1 MKRLLNKAIILALMA
16 VTWVGCSQDE
26 AMVDFESTIV
36 QESESDIHINL
47 NLNIPDPIQITSRSG
62 DIEESIKDIT
72 VLCFDKNGL
81 ALTKLGTT
89 PIPTSEESGTLNVKI
104 PNATR
109 IMHVFANQET
119 IPFEKGMSEYD
130 ARLTDLSATRGT
142 MIYWARIEV
151 PSNLTT
157 AAAVKDWWTSEGK
170 TITLLR
176 NQAKIEVKNNTNEFV
191 FEGYTVVYTHAYGM
205 AVPYYAEDGAYPTN
219 TLEGNTPEFG
229 LNDWIATD
237 YIHSSTENET
247 TSGTDENMLSEG
259 EICYV
264 YETPAEADLPASII
278 IKGYNTSDPDKQ
290 SKFWRVAFA
299 DEDGSQVNIR
309 RNHHYTVSIE
319 GAILG
324 GDVTF
329 EAAVANN
336 STANS
341 AWLGIAEE
349 VTAVKT
355 NKFSL
360 TVENTSYVKMNG
372 TESLAFNFEIEQ
384 LGEEAFAASDL
395 SVTWE
400 AGQDVSN
407 DNEVAYTSTL
417 SKNSN
422 GKDHFK
428 GTVNV
433 SLKKLA
439 TGKARQE
446 GTIVIKYG
454 KKLQRKVKVIV
465 IPQQQFV
472 IQSYNGVTTYKVDE
486 NTGDFVF
493 EVSVNKDDYEK
504 DEYTIDGAPVDKLK
518 FSLPTGYPS
527 QLLPFNVLVST
538 TDFNVV
544 GTPLIFEGAGGYG
557 DKNIGPGYKY
567 LYAVDGSANEYEIS
581 LRYINNVLTD
591 KVELTLEA
599 ENFKPVKLIINY
611 TLKDSDSTST
621 EGGKNSDE
629 EEDTDTEN

>member
-26 AMVDFESTIV
+26 AMVEFESAIV

-219 TLEGNTPEFG
+219 ALEGNTPEFG

-407 DNEVAYTSTL
+407 DNEVAYTFTL
-417 SKNSN
+417 AKNSN
-422 GKDHFK
+422 DKDHFM

-433 SLKKLA
+433 SLKKLT

-472 IQSYNGVTTYKVDE
+472 IKSYNDVTAYKVDE
-486 NTGDFVF
+486 NTGDIVF
-493 EVSVNKDDYEK
+493 EVSVNKADYEK
-504 DEYTIDGAPVDKLK
+504 DEYTINGAPIDKLK
-518 FSLPTGYPS
+518 ISLPTGYPT

-611 TLKDSDSTST
+611 KLKDSASTST

>member
-16 VTWVGCSQDE
+16 VTWVSCSQDE
-26 AMVDFESTIV
+26 AMVDLESTIA

-47 NLNIPDPIQITSRSG
+47 NLNIPDPIQITSRNG
-62 DIEESIKDIT
+62 DIEESIQNIT

-89 PIPTSEESGTLNVKI
+89 PTLTGEESGTLNVTI

-151 PSNLTT
+151 PSDLTT

-191 FEGYTVVYTHAYGM
+191 FEGYTVVYTNVNGM

-219 TLEGNTPEFG
+219 ALEGNTPEFG

-237 YIHSSTENET
+237 YIHSSTDNGT
-247 TSGTDENMLSEG
+247 TSSTDENMLSEG

-264 YETPAEADLPASII
+264 YETPAETEHPASII

-417 SKNSN
+417 AKNSN
-422 GKDHFK
+422 DKDYFM

-433 SLKKLA
+433 SLKKLT
-439 TGKARQE
+439 TGKVRQE

-472 IQSYNGVTTYKVDE
+472 IKSYNDVTAYTVDA

-493 EVSVNKDDYEK
+493 EVSVNKDAYEK

-518 FSLPTGYPS
+518 FSLPTGYPT

-544 GTPLIFEGAGGYG
+544 DTPLIFEGAGGYG

-611 TLKDSDSTST
+611 TLKDSASTST